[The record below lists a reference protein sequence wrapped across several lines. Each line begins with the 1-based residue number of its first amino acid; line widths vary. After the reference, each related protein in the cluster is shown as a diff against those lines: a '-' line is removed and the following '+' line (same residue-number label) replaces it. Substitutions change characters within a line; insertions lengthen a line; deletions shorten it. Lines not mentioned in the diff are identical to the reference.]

1 MATSSFSKTFVLAD
15 SSGIDTLIELDKA
28 PSKIKTRDRDDHAES
43 QKAVRAFSNI
53 LTKKMFTTNLDEL
66 VNEYNEEDVKSLL

>member
-28 PSKIKTRDRDDHAES
+28 PNKIKTRDRDDKAES
-43 QKAVRAFSNI
+43 QKAVKLFSTV
-53 LTKKMFTTNLDEL
+53 LTRKNAHG
-66 VNEYNEEDVKSLL
+66 

>member
-28 PSKIKTRDRDDHAES
+28 PNKIKTRDRDDKAES
-43 QKAVRAFSNI
+43 QKAVKA
-53 LTKKMFTTNLDEL
+53 LVGVLKKKNAHC
-66 VNEYNEEDVKSLL
+66 